1 MTFRDPELNALER
14 TLALYALELCTD
26 ILPAGR
32 KHGNEWRC
40 RSIHGE
46 AGDSLGVHLDGR
58 RAGWWADFAADHRGR
73 GLLSL
78 ITAVACNGDF
88 REAIKFARAWLGQDH
103 YRTAAYART
112 VERRPRDASEPAV
125 DFRDSARKIF
135 FTAHRGLIST
145 PVEGYLSGR
154 AIRLGDLPRRP
165 HFLRYKPRLLHKPTN
180 STFAGMVT
188 AIVDQNGRFLAV
200 HRTYLK
206 AGPDGVVRKAPV
218 DEPKMV
224 LGPAQG
230 GVIPVWP
237 GTDGAAWPKITPG
250 EKVAVTEGIE
260 DALSLAVLL
269 PHWRVIAAGFV
280 GNMAKI
286 ILPPGIG
293 KLEIAAQNDPLFNA
307 RGEVNETLSALDEA
321 VRHFR
326 RQGVEVGITRPPSG
340 KDFND
345 YLQMISSTGEI
356 S

>member
-1 MTFRDPELNALER
+1 MPFRDLELNALER
-14 TLALYALELCTD
+14 TLALHALELCTD
-26 ILPAGR
+26 ILPGGR
-32 KHGNEWRC
+32 KQGNEWRC
-40 RSIHGE
+40 GSIHGE
-46 AGDSLGVHLDGR
+46 AGGSLGVNLSGR

-78 ITAVACNGDF
+78 IAAVVCNGDF

-103 YRTAAYART
+103 HRAGAYARM

-125 DFRDSARKIF
+125 DFRDIARKIF
-135 FTAHRGLIST
+135 FTAHSGLIST

-154 AIRLGDLPRRP
+154 AIRVGDLPRRP
-165 HFLRYKPRLLHKPTN
+165 HFLRYAPRLLHKPTN
-180 STFAGMVT
+180 RTFAGMVA
-188 AIVDQNGRFLAV
+188 AIVDETGRFLAL
-200 HRTYLK
+200 HRTFLSV
-206 AGPDGVVRKAPV
+206 GPDGIVHKAPV
-218 DEPKMV
+218 AKPKMV
-224 LGPAQG
+224 LGPSQG

-237 GTDGAAWPKITPG
+237 GTDGAAWPNITPG

-260 DALSLAVLL
+260 DALSVAVLL

-280 GNMAKI
+280 GNMAKV

-293 KLEIAAQNDPLFNA
+293 KVVIAAQNDPLFNA
-307 RGEVNETLSALDEA
+307 RGKVHETLCALDEA

-345 YLQMISSTGEI
+345 YLQMSSAGEI